1 MEKLKKISVIETALD
16 QWGWSVDINEDGET
30 LIESNV
36 MYINGPRET
45 DYYHTCGFLLTRLS
59 RGATA
64 TISSMI
70 AVPHH
75 ISLEADFFSH
85 SYHIFMPENR
95 IFGY

>member
-45 DYYHTCGFLLTRLS
+45 DYYHTCGVYERPASLLR
-59 RGATA
+59 
-64 TISSMI
+64 
-70 AVPHH
+70 
-75 ISLEADFFSH
+75 
-85 SYHIFMPENR
+85 
-95 IFGY
+95 

>member
-45 DYYHTCGFLLTRLS
+45 DYYHTC
-59 RGATA
+59 
-64 TISSMI
+64 
-70 AVPHH
+70 
-75 ISLEADFFSH
+75 
-85 SYHIFMPENR
+85 
-95 IFGY
+95 

>member
-45 DYYHTCGFLLTRLS
+45 DIIIHAEFTKRPASLLR
-59 RGATA
+59 
-64 TISSMI
+64 
-70 AVPHH
+70 
-75 ISLEADFFSH
+75 
-85 SYHIFMPENR
+85 
-95 IFGY
+95 